1 MSPLLA
7 AAPPAPEIPPHT
19 GGLLLLLD
27 GTAGL
32 LTVAALGIVL
42 LLVLIIKVRLQP
54 FVALL
59 AVSIAVGL
67 SAGLSVTELFGT
79 VQKSTSVSMIESGM
93 GGILGHVA
101 IIIGLGTML
110 GAILE
115 VSGGAEALST
125 RLLNLFGEKRA
136 PLAMGLT
143 GLIFGI
149 PVFFDVGIFVLAP
162 IVYAAAKRS
171 GKSILLYAMPL
182 LAGLSM
188 THAFLP
194 PHPGPVAAAA
204 LFKVDLGWVIL
215 MGIVVGIPA
224 VLAAWAYAAW
234 IGNRLFV
241 PVPQDMLEAA
251 DEAKA
256 AVAEERAARRAAARS
271 TGATAGNGNGNGTG
285 NGAGKGAGDDKGT
298 GTGTVATAQAGLSG
312 AADDDYA
319 EQPVPL
325 PTVFLIIGTPLLL
338 ILAAT
343 FSSIALD
350 PSTLRSVIEFFGHP
364 FVALTIALLM
374 AYYLLGIRRGWS
386 RKSLETVSTSSL
398 KPVGNILLVVGAGGI
413 FGAVLK
419 GSGIA
424 DALADTFN
432 DVGLPVIVLAW
443 LISVVL
449 RVAQGSATVAIVTTA
464 GIVVPLVEGQDLSQ
478 AHLALII
485 MAISAGS
492 IFASHVND
500 GGFWIVAK
508 YFGISERDTLKSWTV
523 LETVLSVAGF
533 AMAALLSVF
542 I

>member
-1 MSPLLA
+1 MFLA
-7 AAPPAPEIPPHT
+7 AAPTPAPPPHT
-19 GGLLLLLD
+19 GGLLALIP
-27 GTAGL
+27 GTPGL
-32 LTVAALGIVL
+32 LTVAALGIAL

-67 SAGLSVTELFGT
+67 AAGLSVTELFGT
-79 VQKSTSVSMIESGM
+79 VQKSDVVSMIESGM

-115 VSGGAEALST
+115 VSGGAEVLSA
-125 RLLNLFGEKRA
+125 RLLRLFGEKRA

-171 GKSILLYAMPL
+171 GKSVVLYAMPL

-194 PHPGPVAAAA
+194 PHPGPVAAAG
-204 LFKVDLGWVIL
+204 LFKVDLGWIIL
-215 MGIVVGIPA
+215 MGLLCGIPA

-234 IGNRLFV
+234 IGKRVFV
-241 PVPQDMLEAA
+241 PVPQDMVEAA

-256 AVAEERAARRAAARS
+256 AVAAEKAAA
-271 TGATAGNGNGNGTG
+271 GI
-285 NGAGKGAGDDKGT
+285 
-298 GTGTVATAQAGLSG
+298 
-312 AADDDYA
+312 AAD
-319 EQPVPL
+319 EKPVPL
-325 PTVFLIIGTPLLL
+325 GTVLAIIGTPLIL
-338 ILAAT
+338 ILLAT
-343 FSSIALD
+343 FSSIALA
-350 PSTLRSVIEFFGHP
+350 PSSGRSVIEFFGHP
-364 FVALTIALLM
+364 FTALTIALLL

-386 RKSLETVSTSSL
+386 RKSLETVSTASL

-419 GSGIA
+419 GSGVA
-424 DALADTFN
+424 DALSDTFH

-443 LISVVL
+443 LLSVVL

-464 GIVVPLVEGQDLSQ
+464 GIVLPLVEAQHLSQ
-478 AHLALII
+478 PHLALVI

-500 GGFWIVAK
+500 GGFWMVAK
-508 YFGISERDTLKSWTV
+508 YFGISERDTLKTWTV
-523 LETVLSVAGF
+523 LESVLSVAGF
-533 AMAALLSVF
+533 VVAALVSLVV
-542 I
+542 

>member
-1 MSPLLA
+1 MS
-7 AAPPAPEIPPHT
+7 ETHPHT
-19 GGLLLLLD
+19 GGLLLLIN

-32 LTVAALGIVL
+32 LTVAALGIAL
-42 LLVLIIKVRLQP
+42 LLVLIIKLRLQP
-54 FVALL
+54 FIALL

-67 SAGLSVTELFGT
+67 GAGLSVTELFGT
-79 VQKSTSVSMIESGM
+79 VQRSDAVSVIESGM

-115 VSGGAEALST
+115 VSGGAEVLAS
-125 RLLNLFGEKRA
+125 RLLNLFGERRA

-171 GKSILLYAMPL
+171 GKSILLYCLPL
-182 LAGLSM
+182 LAGLSV

-194 PHPGPVAAAA
+194 PHPGPVAAAG
-204 LFKVDLGWVIL
+204 LLHVDLGWVIL
-215 MGIVVGIPA
+215 MGVVCGLPA
-224 VLAAWAYAAW
+224 VAAAWVWSAW
-234 IGNRLFV
+234 IGKRIFV

-251 DEAKA
+251 
-256 AVAEERAARRAAARS
+256 EEARRAVIDEQRTVGVTS
-271 TGATAGNGNGNGTG
+271 QETPPQETTPGETAPQET
-285 NGAGKGAGDDKGT
+285 
-298 GTGTVATAQAGLSG
+298 
-312 AADDDYA
+312 
-319 EQPVPL
+319 PVPL
-325 PTVFLIIGTPLLL
+325 GTVLAIIGTPLGL

-350 PSTLRSVIEFFGHP
+350 PFTFRSVLTFLGSP
-364 FVALTIALLM
+364 FVALTLALFM
-374 AYYLLGIRRGWS
+374 AYYLLGLRRGWS

-419 GSGIA
+419 ASGVA
-424 DALADTFN
+424 QALSDTFN
-432 DVGLPVIVLAW
+432 DVGLPVIVLAY

-464 GIVVPLVEGQDLSQ
+464 GIVAPLLSEGDHSQ
-478 AHLALII
+478 AFTALVI

-500 GGFWIVAK
+500 GGFWMVAK
-508 YFGISERDTLKSWTV
+508 YFGISERDTLRTWTV

-533 AMAALLSVF
+533 AVAAVLSLFV
-542 I
+542 

>member
-1 MSPLLA
+1 MASPLSLWSSVPSHPLA
-7 AAPPAPEIPPHT
+7 APAPATPETPPHT
-19 GGLLLLLD
+19 GGLLLLVD

-32 LTVAALGIVL
+32 LTVAALGIAL
-42 LLVLIIKVRLQP
+42 LLFLIIKARLQP

-67 SAGLSVTELFGT
+67 ASGLSVTELFGT
-79 VQKSTSVSMIESGM
+79 VQRSTAVSVIESGM

-115 VSGGAEALST
+115 VSGGAEVLAS

-171 GKSILLYAMPL
+171 GKSILLYCLPL

-194 PHPGPVAAAA
+194 PHPGPVAAAG
-204 LFKVDLGWVIL
+204 LLHVQLGWVIL
-215 MGIVVGIPA
+215 MGIVCGVPA
-224 VLAAWAYAAW
+224 VLAAWVYSAW
-234 IGNRLFV
+234 IGRRLFV
-241 PVPQDMLEAA
+241 PVPQDMVEAA
-251 DEAKA
+251 AEAKQ
-256 AVAEERAARRAAARS
+256 AVVEEQRAS
-271 TGATAGNGNGNGTG
+271 G
-285 NGAGKGAGDDKGT
+285 
-298 GTGTVATAQAGLSG
+298 VAPQ
-312 AADDDYA
+312 
-319 EQPVPL
+319 EKPVPL
-325 PTVFLIIGTPLLL
+325 GTVLGIIGTPLVLS
-338 ILAAT
+338 LAAT

-350 PSTLRSVIEFFGHP
+350 PSTVRSVIEFFGSP
-364 FVALTIALLM
+364 FVALTIALLL

-419 GSGIA
+419 ASGVA
-424 DALADTFN
+424 QALSDTFN
-432 DVGLPVIVLAW
+432 DVGLPVIVLSY

-464 GIVVPLVEGQDLSQ
+464 GIVAPLLTEGHHSQ
-478 AHLALII
+478 AFVALVI

-500 GGFWIVAK
+500 GGFWMVAK
-508 YFGISERDTLKSWTV
+508 YFGISERDTLKTWTV
-523 LETVLSVAGF
+523 LESVLSVAGF
-533 AMAALLSVF
+533 AVAAAVSLVV
-542 I
+542 

>member
-1 MSPLLA
+1 MISYPLA
-7 AAPPAPEIPPHT
+7 ATAPATPETPPHT
-19 GGLLLLLD
+19 GGLLLLMD

-32 LTVAALGIVL
+32 LTVAALGIAL
-42 LLVLIIKVRLQP
+42 LLILIIKVRLQP

-67 SAGLSVTELFGT
+67 AAGLSVTELFGT
-79 VQKSTSVSMIESGM
+79 VQRSTAVSVVESGM

-115 VSGGAEALST
+115 VSGGAEVLAT
-125 RLLNLFGEKRA
+125 RLLNLFGERRA

-171 GKSILLYAMPL
+171 GKSILLYCLPL

-194 PHPGPVAAAA
+194 PHPGPVAAAG
-204 LFKVDLGWVIL
+204 LLHVQLGWVIL
-215 MGIVVGIPA
+215 MGVVCGIPA
-224 VLAAWAYAAW
+224 VLAAWVYSAW
-234 IGNRLFV
+234 IGRRIFV
-241 PVPQDMLEAA
+241 AVPQDMVEAA
-251 DEAKA
+251 AEAKL
-256 AVAEERAARRAAARS
+256 AVIEEQRAQGVEPR
-271 TGATAGNGNGNGTG
+271 
-285 NGAGKGAGDDKGT
+285 
-298 GTGTVATAQAGLSG
+298 
-312 AADDDYA
+312 
-319 EQPVPL
+319 EEPVPL
-325 PTVFLIIGTPLLL
+325 GTVLGIIGTPLVL

-350 PSTLRSVIEFFGHP
+350 PSTLRSVIEFFGSP
-364 FVALTIALLM
+364 FVALTIALLL

-419 GSGIA
+419 ASGVA
-424 DALADTFN
+424 QALSDTFN
-432 DVGLPVIVLAW
+432 DVGLPVIVLSY

-464 GIVVPLVEGQDLSQ
+464 GIVAPLLAAGDHSQ
-478 AHLALII
+478 AFVALVI

-500 GGFWIVAK
+500 GGFWMVSK
-508 YFGISERDTLKSWTV
+508 YFGISERDTLRTWTV
-523 LETVLSVAGF
+523 LESVLSVAGF
-533 AMAALLSVF
+533 AVAAVVSTFV
-542 I
+542 

>member
-1 MSPLLA
+1 MPPISLPLA
-7 AAPPAPEIPPHT
+7 ATAPATPPHT
-19 GGLLLLLD
+19 GGLLLLVD
-27 GTAGL
+27 GTPGL
-32 LTVAALGIVL
+32 LTVAALGIAL
-42 LLVLIIKVRLQP
+42 LLFLIIKVRLQP

-67 SAGLSVTELFGT
+67 LAGLSVTELFGT
-79 VQKSTSVSMIESGM
+79 VQRSDAVSTIESGM

-115 VSGGAEALST
+115 VSGGAEVLAA
-125 RLLNLFGEKRA
+125 RLLALFGERRA

-162 IVYAAAKRS
+162 LVYAAAKRG
-171 GKSILLYAMPL
+171 GKSILLYCLPL

-194 PHPGPVAAAA
+194 PHPGPVAAAG
-204 LFKVDLGWVIL
+204 LLHVQLGWIIL
-215 MGIVVGIPA
+215 MGIVCGIPA
-224 VLAAWAYAAW
+224 VLAAWAYSAW
-234 IGNRLFV
+234 IGQRIFV
-241 PVPQDMLEAA
+241 AVPQDMVEAA
-251 DEAKA
+251 EEAKRA
-256 AVAEERAARRAAARS
+256 VVAEQRAQ
-271 TGATAGNGNGNGTG
+271 G
-285 NGAGKGAGDDKGT
+285 
-298 GTGTVATAQAGLSG
+298 VAPQ
-312 AADDDYA
+312 
-319 EQPVPL
+319 EHPVPL
-325 PTVFLIIGTPLLL
+325 ATVLAIIGTPLIL

-350 PSTLRSVIEFFGHP
+350 PSPTRSVLEFFGSP

-419 GSGIA
+419 ASGVA
-424 DALADTFN
+424 QALSDTFHG
-432 DVGLPVIVLAW
+432 VGLPVIVLSY
-443 LISVVL
+443 LISLVL

-464 GIVVPLVEGQDLSQ
+464 GIVAPLLTESHHSQ
-478 AHLALII
+478 PFVALVI

-500 GGFWIVAK
+500 GGFWMVAK
-508 YFGISERDTLKSWTV
+508 YFGISERDTLRTWTV
-523 LETVLSVAGF
+523 LESVLSVAGF
-533 AMAALLSVF
+533 AVAAAVSLLV
-542 I
+542 

>member
-1 MSPLLA
+1 MLPGISLA
-7 AAPPAPEIPPHT
+7 AAAPAAEPPEPT
-19 GGLLLLLD
+19 GGILPFIG
-27 GTAGL
+27 GTGGL
-32 LTVAALGIVL
+32 LTVAVLGIAL
-42 LLVLIIKVRLQP
+42 LLFLIIKVRLQP

-67 SAGLSVTELFGT
+67 SAGLSVTQLFGT
-79 VQKSTSVSMIESGM
+79 VQKSDAVSMIETGM
-93 GGILGHVA
+93 GGILGHVT

-115 VSGGAEALST
+115 VSGGAEVLSR
-125 RLLNLFGEKRA
+125 RLLGLFGEKRA
-136 PLAMGLT
+136 PLAMGMT

-194 PHPGPVAAAA
+194 PHPGPVAAAG
-204 LFKVDLGWVIL
+204 LFNVSLGWVIL
-215 MGIVVGIPA
+215 MGIACGIPA
-224 VLAAWAYAAW
+224 VLAAWAYSAW
-234 IGNRLFV
+234 IGNRIFV

-251 DEAKA
+251 EEAKE
-256 AVAEERAARRAAARS
+256 AVATEQRE
-271 TGATAGNGNGNGTG
+271 AG
-285 NGAGKGAGDDKGT
+285 
-298 GTGTVATAQAGLSG
+298 VQPP
-312 AADDDYA
+312 

-325 PTVFLIIGTPLLL
+325 GTVLTIIGTPLLL

-374 AYYLLGIRRGWS
+374 AYYLLGLRRGWS
-386 RKSLETVSTSSL
+386 RKSLETVSTASL
-398 KPVGNILLVVGAGGI
+398 KPVGNILLVVGAGGV

-424 DALADTFN
+424 DALAETF
-432 DVGLPVIVLAW
+432 DDMGLPIIVLAY
-443 LISVVL
+443 LISLVL
-449 RVAQGSATVAIVTTA
+449 RVAQGSATVAIVATA
-464 GIVVPLVEGQDLSQ
+464 GIVVPLVQGGDHSQ
-478 AHLALII
+478 AFLALVI

-523 LETVLSVAGF
+523 LESVLSVAGF
-533 AMAALLSVF
+533 AVAALLSLFV
-542 I
+542 

>member
-1 MSPLLA
+1 MSHSLA
-7 AAPPAPEIPPHT
+7 ASAPAPAAPPHT
-19 GGLLLLLD
+19 GGLLLLVD

-32 LTVAALGIVL
+32 LTVAAIGIAL
-42 LLVLIIKVRLQP
+42 LLFLIIRIRLQP

-59 AVSIAVGL
+59 AVSITVGL
-67 SAGLSVTELFGT
+67 LAGLSVTELFGT
-79 VQKSTSVSMIESGM
+79 VQRSDAVSTIESGM

-115 VSGGAEALST
+115 VSGGAEVLAS
-125 RLLNLFGEKRA
+125 RLLGLFGERRA

-171 GKSILLYAMPL
+171 GRSILLYCLPL

-194 PHPGPVAAAA
+194 PHPGPVAAAG
-204 LFKVDLGWVIL
+204 LLHVQLGWVVL
-215 MGIVVGIPA
+215 MGIVCGVPA
-224 VLAAWAYAAW
+224 VLAAWAYSAW
-234 IGNRLFV
+234 IGRRIFV
-241 PVPQDMLEAA
+241 AVPQDMVEAS
-251 DEAKA
+251 
-256 AVAEERAARRAAARS
+256 EEARRAVLAEQR
-271 TGATAGNGNGNGTG
+271 
-285 NGAGKGAGDDKGT
+285 
-298 GTGTVATAQAGLSG
+298 AQGVRPQ
-312 AADDDYA
+312 

-325 PTVFLIIGTPLLL
+325 GTVLAIIGTPLVL

-350 PSTLRSVIEFFGHP
+350 PSAGRSVLEFAGSP
-364 FVALTIALLM
+364 FVALTLALLL

-386 RKSLETVSTSSL
+386 RRSLEAVSTSSL
-398 KPVGNILLVVGAGGI
+398 KPVGNILLVVGAGGV

-419 GSGIA
+419 ASGVA
-424 DALADTFN
+424 QALSDTF
-432 DVGLPVIVLAW
+432 DGVGLPVIVLAC

-464 GIVVPLVEGQDLSQ
+464 GIVAPLLTEGHHSQ
-478 AHLALII
+478 AFVALVI
-485 MAISAGS
+485 MAVSAGS

-500 GGFWIVAK
+500 GGFWMVAK
-508 YFGISERDTLKSWTV
+508 YFGITERDTLRTWTV
-523 LETVLSVAGF
+523 LESVLSVAGF
-533 AMAALLSVF
+533 AVAGVVSLFV
-542 I
+542 

>member
-1 MSPLLA
+1 MLLA
-7 AAPPAPEIPPHT
+7 ASPPPVETPPHT
-19 GGLLLLLD
+19 GGLLLLID

-32 LTVAALGIVL
+32 LTVAVLGIAL
-42 LLVLIIKVRLQP
+42 LLFLIIKVRLQP

-67 SAGLSVTELFGT
+67 GAGLSVTELFGT
-79 VQKSTSVSMIESGM
+79 VQKSAAVSVIESGM

-110 GAILE
+110 GSILE
-115 VSGGAEALST
+115 VSGGAEVLSA

-171 GKSILLYAMPL
+171 QALDSARPGGTPRGKSILLYAMPL

-194 PHPGPVAAAA
+194 PHPGPVAAAG
-204 LFKVDLGWVIL
+204 LFHVSLGWVIL
-215 MGIVVGIPA
+215 MGAVVGIPS
-224 VLAAWAYAAW
+224 VLAAWGYAAW
-234 IGNRLFV
+234 IGKRIFV
-241 PVPQDMLEAA
+241 DVPQDMVEAA
-251 DEAKA
+251 EEAKA
-256 AVAEERAARRAAARS
+256 AVVAEQRAAGVTPHEAPVAL
-271 TGATAGNGNGNGTG
+271 
-285 NGAGKGAGDDKGT
+285 
-298 GTGTVATAQAGLSG
+298 GTVLA
-312 AADDDYA
+312 
-319 EQPVPL
+319 
-325 PTVFLIIGTPLLL
+325 IIGTPLVL

-343 FSSIALD
+343 FSSIALA
-350 PSTLRSVIEFFGHP
+350 PSTLRSVVEFFGNP
-364 FVALTIALLM
+364 FVALTIALLL

-386 RKSLETVSTSSL
+386 RKSLESVSTSSL

-419 GSGIA
+419 SSGIA

-432 DVGLPVIVLAW
+432 DVGLPVILLAW
-443 LISVVL
+443 LISAVL
-449 RVAQGSATVAIVTTA
+449 RIAQGSATVAIVTTA
-464 GIVVPLVEGQDLSQ
+464 GIVVPLVEGQGMSQ
-478 AHLALII
+478 PHLALII

-492 IFASHVND
+492 IIASHVND
-500 GGFWIVAK
+500 GGFWMVSK

-533 AMAALLSVF
+533 VVAALLSLV

>member
-1 MSPLLA
+1 MSLPLA
-7 AAPPAPEIPPHT
+7 ATAPAAPPHT

-32 LTVAALGIVL
+32 LTVAAIGIAL
-42 LLVLIIKVRLQP
+42 LLFLIIKARLQP

-67 SAGLSVTELFGT
+67 LAGLSVTELFGT
-79 VQKSTSVSMIESGM
+79 VQRSDAVSTVESGM

-115 VSGGAEALST
+115 VSGGAEVLAS

-162 IVYAAAKRS
+162 LVYAAAKRG
-171 GKSILLYAMPL
+171 GKSILLYCLPL

-204 LFKVDLGWVIL
+204 LLHVQLGWVIL
-215 MGIVVGIPA
+215 MGIVCGIPA
-224 VLAAWAYAAW
+224 VLAAWAFSAW
-234 IGNRLFV
+234 IGKRIFV
-241 PVPQDMLEAA
+241 AVPQDMVEAA
-251 DEAKA
+251 EEAKQ
-256 AVAEERAARRAAARS
+256 AVLTEQRAA
-271 TGATAGNGNGNGTG
+271 G
-285 NGAGKGAGDDKGT
+285 
-298 GTGTVATAQAGLSG
+298 VAPQ
-312 AADDDYA
+312 
-319 EQPVPL
+319 EKPVPL
-325 PTVFLIIGTPLLL
+325 ATVLAIIGTPLVL

-350 PSTLRSVIEFFGHP
+350 PSTGRSVLEFFGTP
-364 FVALTIALLM
+364 MVALTIALVL

-386 RKSLETVSTSSL
+386 RKSLETVSTASL

-419 GSGIA
+419 ASGVA
-424 DALADTFN
+424 QALSDTFHG
-432 DVGLPVIVLAW
+432 VGLPVIVLSY

-464 GIVVPLVEGQDLSQ
+464 GIVAPLLTEGDHSQ
-478 AHLALII
+478 PFVALVI

-500 GGFWIVAK
+500 GGFWMVAK
-508 YFGISERDTLKSWTV
+508 YFGISERDTLKTWTV
-523 LETVLSVAGF
+523 LETVLSVVGFGVAGV
-533 AMAALLSVF
+533 LSVF
-542 I
+542 V

>member
-1 MSPLLA
+1 MYLA
-7 AAPPAPEIPPHT
+7 ATTAAPVTFPQALEEQGAPPSPPHT
-19 GGLLLLLD
+19 GGLLALIP

-32 LTVAALGIVL
+32 LTVAALGIAL

-59 AVSIAVGL
+59 TVSIAVGL
-67 SAGLSVTELFGT
+67 AAGLSVTELFGT
-79 VQKSTSVSMIESGM
+79 VQKSDAVSLIETGM

-115 VSGGAEALST
+115 VSGGAEVLSA
-125 RLLNLFGEKRA
+125 RLLRLFGERRE

-171 GKSILLYAMPL
+171 GKSILLYCMPL

-194 PHPGPVAAAA
+194 PHPGPVAAAG
-204 LFKVDLGWVIL
+204 LFKVDLGWIIL
-215 MGIVVGIPA
+215 MGLVCGIPA
-224 VLAAWAYAAW
+224 VLAAWGYAAW
-234 IGNRLFV
+234 IGRRLFV
-241 PVPQDMLEAA
+241 PVPQDMVEAA
-251 DEAKA
+251 EEARA
-256 AVAEERAARRAAARS
+256 AV
-271 TGATAGNGNGNGTG
+271 T
-285 NGAGKGAGDDKGT
+285 AGKGAAG
-298 GTGTVATAQAGLSG
+298 VAAGKAASGVTAGKG
-312 AADDDYA
+312 AAGVTA
-319 EQPVPL
+319 HEAPVAL
-325 PTVFLIIGTPLLL
+325 RTVLTIIGTPLLL
-338 ILAAT
+338 ILLAT
-343 FSSIALD
+343 FSSIALA
-350 PSTLRSVIEFFGHP
+350 PSPGRSVIEFFGHP
-364 FVALTIALLM
+364 FVALTIALLLS
-374 AYYLLGIRRGWS
+374 YYLLGLRRGWS
-386 RKSLETVSTSSL
+386 RKSLETVSTASL
-398 KPVGNILLVVGAGGI
+398 KPVGNIILVVGAGGI

-419 GSGIA
+419 GSGVA
-424 DALADTFN
+424 TVLSDTFHH
-432 DVGLPVIVLAW
+432 VGLPLIVLAY
-443 LISVVL
+443 LLSLVL

-464 GIVVPLVEGQDLSQ
+464 GVVVPLVDGQSLPP

-500 GGFWIVAK
+500 GGFWMVST

-523 LETVLSVAGF
+523 LESVLSVTGF
-533 AMAALLSVF
+533 AVAALVSIFV
-542 I
+542 

>member
-1 MSPLLA
+1 MLLA
-7 AAPPAPEIPPHT
+7 AEAPPAPEAPPHT
-19 GGLLLLLD
+19 GGLLLLID

-32 LTVAALGIVL
+32 LTVAVLGIVL

-59 AVSIAVGL
+59 GVSIAVGL
-67 SAGLSVTELFGT
+67 AAGLSVTELFGT
-79 VQKSTSVSMIESGM
+79 VQKSAAVSMIESGM

-115 VSGGAEALST
+115 VSGGAEVLST

-136 PLAMGLT
+136 PLAMGVT
-143 GLIFGI
+143 GVVFGI

-194 PHPGPVAAAA
+194 PHPGPVAAAG
-204 LFKVDLGWVIL
+204 LFDVDLGWVIL
-215 MGIVVGIPA
+215 MGVVVGVPA
-224 VLAAWAYAAW
+224 VLAAWVYAAW
-234 IGNRLFV
+234 IGKRLFV
-241 PVPQDMLEAA
+241 DVPQDMVEAA
-251 DEAKA
+251 AEAKS
-256 AVAEERAARRAAARS
+256 AVAAEQKASGVTPPERPVAL
-271 TGATAGNGNGNGTG
+271 
-285 NGAGKGAGDDKGT
+285 
-298 GTGTVATAQAGLSG
+298 GTVLA
-312 AADDDYA
+312 
-319 EQPVPL
+319 
-325 PTVFLIIGTPLLL
+325 IIGTPLLL
-338 ILAAT
+338 ILLAT

-350 PSTLRSVIEFFGHP
+350 PSTIRSVVEFFGHP
-364 FVALTIALLM
+364 FVALTIALFL

-386 RKSLETVSTSSL
+386 RQSLETVSTASL
-398 KPVGNILLVVGAGGI
+398 KPVGNILLVVGAGGV

-464 GIVVPLVEGQDLSQ
+464 GIVVPLVEGQSMSQ
-478 AHLALII
+478 PHLALII

-500 GGFWIVAK
+500 GGFWMVAK

-533 AMAALLSVF
+533 VVAALLSLV

>member
-1 MSPLLA
+1 MSPSHTAVLA
-7 AAPPAPEIPPHT
+7 AAPAPEAPPHT
-19 GGLLLLLD
+19 GGLLALID

-42 LLVLIIKVRLQP
+42 LLFLIIKVRLQP

-67 SAGLSVTELFGT
+67 AAGLSVTELFGT
-79 VQKSTSVSMIESGM
+79 VQKSDAVSVIESGM

-115 VSGGAEALST
+115 VSGGAEVLAS
-125 RLLNLFGEKRA
+125 RLLGLFGEKRA

-143 GLIFGI
+143 GLIFGV

-171 GKSILLYAMPL
+171 GKSILLYCLPL

-194 PHPGPVAAAA
+194 PHPGPVAAAG
-204 LFKVDLGWVIL
+204 LLKVDLGWVIL
-215 MGIVVGIPA
+215 MGIVCGIPA
-224 VLAAWAYAAW
+224 VLAAWVYSAW
-234 IGNRLFV
+234 IGKRIFV
-241 PVPQDMLEAA
+241 PVPQDMVEAA

-256 AVAEERAARRAAARS
+256 AV
-271 TGATAGNGNGNGTG
+271 
-285 NGAGKGAGDDKGT
+285 
-298 GTGTVATAQAGLSG
+298 V
-312 AADDDYA
+312 A
-319 EQPVPL
+319 EQSAAGVAPQEKPVPL
-325 PTVFLIIGTPLLL
+325 GIVFTIIGTPLFL
-338 ILAAT
+338 ILLAT
-343 FSSIALD
+343 FSSIAFD
-350 PSTLRSVIEFFGHP
+350 PSTFRSVIEFFGSP

-419 GSGIA
+419 ASGVAGAIS
-424 DALADTFN
+424 DTFQ
-432 DVGLPVIVLAW
+432 DVGLPIIVLAYLLS
-443 LISVVL
+443 LIL

-464 GIVVPLVEGQDLSQ
+464 GIVAPLLSEGDYSQ
-478 AHLALII
+478 AFVALVI

-500 GGFWIVAK
+500 GGFWMVAK
-508 YFGISERDTLKSWTV
+508 YFGISERDTLKTWTV
-523 LETVLSVAGF
+523 LESVLSIAGF
-533 AMAALLSVF
+533 AVAAIVSLFV
-542 I
+542 

>member
-1 MSPLLA
+1 MTPLLA
-7 AAPPAPEIPPHT
+7 AAPPAPETPPHT

-32 LTVAALGIVL
+32 LTVAALGIIL

-79 VQKSTSVSMIESGM
+79 VQRSASVSMIESGM

-171 GKSILLYAMPL
+171 GKSILLYCMPL

-194 PHPGPVAAAA
+194 PHPGPVAAAG

-234 IGNRLFV
+234 IGKRLFV

-271 TGATAGNGNGNGTG
+271 TGGPANTAGTG
-285 NGAGKGAGDDKGT
+285 EAA
-298 GTGTVATAQAGLSG
+298 VAATTTP
-312 AADDDYA
+312 DDYA
-319 EQPVPL
+319 EEAVPL

-350 PSTLRSVIEFFGHP
+350 PSTFRSVVEFFGHP

-398 KPVGNILLVVGAGGI
+398 KPVGNILLVVGAGGV

-432 DVGLPVIVLAW
+432 DVGLPVIVLAY

-533 AMAALLSVF
+533 AMAAALSVF

>member
-1 MSPLLA
+1 MPSLSPSLLA
-7 AAPPAPEIPPHT
+7 AGTPAPEAPVHT
-19 GGLLLLLD
+19 GGILPLIG
-27 GTAGL
+27 GTGGL
-32 LTVAALGIVL
+32 LTVAALGIL
-42 LLVLIIKVRLQP
+42 LLLWLIIKVRLQP

-59 AVSIAVGL
+59 TVSIAVGL
-67 SAGLSVTELFGT
+67 AAGLSVTELFGT
-79 VQKSTSVSMIESGM
+79 VQKSAAVSVIESGM

-115 VSGGAEALST
+115 VSGGAEVLAS

-171 GKSILLYAMPL
+171 GKSILLYCMPL

-194 PHPGPVAAAA
+194 PHPGPVAAAG
-204 LFKVDLGWVIL
+204 LLHVDLGWIIL
-215 MGIVVGIPA
+215 MGVVVGIPA
-224 VLAAWAYAAW
+224 VLAAWGYAAW
-234 IGNRLFV
+234 IGKRIFV
-241 PVPQDMLEAA
+241 AVPQDMVEAA
-251 DEAKA
+251 EEAKA
-256 AVAEERAARRAAARS
+256 AV
-271 TGATAGNGNGNGTG
+271 
-285 NGAGKGAGDDKGT
+285 
-298 GTGTVATAQAGLSG
+298 L
-312 AADDDYA
+312 A
-319 EQPVPL
+319 EQREAGVAPQEKPVPL
-325 PTVFLIIGTPLLL
+325 GTVLAIIGTPLVL

-350 PSTLRSVIEFFGHP
+350 PSTGRSVIEFFGSP
-364 FVALTIALLM
+364 FVALTIALLL

-386 RKSLETVSTSSL
+386 RKSLERVSTSSL

-419 GSGIA
+419 ASGVA
-424 DALADTFN
+424 QALSDTFN
-432 DVGLPVIVLAW
+432 DVGLPVIVLSY

-464 GIVVPLVEGQDLSQ
+464 GIVAPLLAEGDHSQ
-478 AHLALII
+478 AFTALVI

-500 GGFWIVAK
+500 GGFWMVAK

-523 LETVLSVAGF
+523 LESVLSVAGF
-533 AMAALLSVF
+533 AVAAAVSLVV
-542 I
+542 

>member
-1 MSPLLA
+1 
-7 AAPPAPEIPPHT
+7 
-19 GGLLLLLD
+19 

-32 LTVAALGIVL
+32 LTVAALGIAL
-42 LLVLIIKVRLQP
+42 LLLLIIKARLQP

-67 SAGLSVTELFGT
+67 MAGLSVTELFGT
-79 VQKSTSVSMIESGM
+79 VQRSDAVSTIESGM

-115 VSGGAEALST
+115 VSGGAEVLAS

-171 GKSILLYAMPL
+171 GKSILLYCLPL

-194 PHPGPVAAAA
+194 PHPGPVAAAG
-204 LFKVDLGWVIL
+204 LLHVDLGWVIL
-215 MGIVVGIPA
+215 MGVVCGIPA
-224 VLAAWAYAAW
+224 VLAAWAYSAW
-234 IGNRLFV
+234 IGRRIFV
-241 PVPQDMLEAA
+241 PVPQDMVEAA
-251 DEAKA
+251 
-256 AVAEERAARRAAARS
+256 EEARRAVLDERRAPR
-271 TGATAGNGNGNGTG
+271 
-285 NGAGKGAGDDKGT
+285 
-298 GTGTVATAQAGLSG
+298 
-312 AADDDYA
+312 
-319 EQPVPL
+319 EQPVAL
-325 PTVFLIIGTPLLL
+325 GTVLAIIGTPLVL

-343 FSSIALD
+343 FSSIALE
-350 PSTLRSVIEFFGHP
+350 PSTPRSVIEFFGHP
-364 FVALTIALLM
+364 FVALTLALLL
-374 AYYLLGIRRGWS
+374 AYYVLGVRRGWS

-398 KPVGNILLVVGAGGI
+398 KPVGNILLVVGAGGV

-419 GSGIA
+419 ASGVA
-424 DALADTFN
+424 QALSDTFN
-432 DVGLPVIVLAW
+432 DVGLPVLVLSY
-443 LISVVL
+443 LISLVL

-464 GIVVPLVEGQDLSQ
+464 GIVAPLLAEGDHSQ
-478 AHLALII
+478 AFVALVI

-508 YFGISERDTLKSWTV
+508 YFGISERDTLKTWTV
-523 LETVLSVAGF
+523 LESVLSLAGFAVAAVLSVFVQG
-533 AMAALLSVF
+533 V
-542 I
+542 

>member
-1 MSPLLA
+1 MSFPIA
-7 AAPPAPEIPPHT
+7 ASAPAETPPHT
-19 GGLLLLLD
+19 GGLLLLID

-32 LTVAALGIVL
+32 LTVAALGIAL
-42 LLVLIIKVRLQP
+42 LLFLIIKARLQP

-67 SAGLSVTELFGT
+67 MAGLSVTELFGT
-79 VQKSTSVSMIESGM
+79 VQRSDAVSTIESGM

-115 VSGGAEALST
+115 VSGGAEVLAS
-125 RLLNLFGEKRA
+125 RLLNLFGERRA

-171 GKSILLYAMPL
+171 GKSILLYCLPL

-194 PHPGPVAAAA
+194 PHPGPVAAAG
-204 LFKVDLGWVIL
+204 LLHVDLGWVIL
-215 MGIVVGIPA
+215 MGVVCGIPA
-224 VLAAWAYAAW
+224 VLAAWAFSAW
-234 IGNRLFV
+234 IGRRVFV
-241 PVPQDMLEAA
+241 PVPQDMVEAA
-251 DEAKA
+251 EEAKR
-256 AVAEERAARRAAARS
+256 AVLDEQ
-271 TGATAGNGNGNGTG
+271 GGQ
-285 NGAGKGAGDDKGT
+285 
-298 GTGTVATAQAGLSG
+298 QAPR
-312 AADDDYA
+312 
-319 EQPVPL
+319 EQPVAL
-325 PTVFLIIGTPLLL
+325 GTVLAIIGTPLIL

-350 PSTLRSVIEFFGHP
+350 PPPSSPTGSEQGVPPSLRSVVEFFGHP
-364 FVALTIALLM
+364 FVALTLALLL
-374 AYYLLGIRRGWS
+374 AYYVLGVRRGWS

-398 KPVGNILLVVGAGGI
+398 KPVGNILLVVGAGGV

-419 GSGIA
+419 ASGVA
-424 DALADTFN
+424 QALSDTFN
-432 DVGLPVIVLAW
+432 DVGLPVIVLSY
-443 LISVVL
+443 LISLVL

-464 GIVVPLVEGQDLSQ
+464 GIVAPLLAEGDHSQ
-478 AHLALII
+478 AFVALVI

-508 YFGISERDTLKSWTV
+508 YFGISERETLKTWTV
-523 LETVLSVAGF
+523 LESVLSLAGFVVAAVLSVF
-533 AMAALLSVF
+533 V
-542 I
+542 

>member
-1 MSPLLA
+1 MLLA
-7 AAPPAPEIPPHT
+7 ADAPPETPPHT
-19 GGLLLLLD
+19 GGLLLLID

-42 LLVLIIKVRLQP
+42 LLFLIIKVRLQP

-59 AVSIAVGL
+59 GVSIAVGL
-67 SAGLSVTELFGT
+67 AAGLSVTELFGT
-79 VQKSTSVSMIESGM
+79 VQKSAAVSMIESGM

-115 VSGGAEALST
+115 VSGGAEVLSA

-136 PLAMGLT
+136 PLAMGVT
-143 GLIFGI
+143 GVVFGI

-194 PHPGPVAAAA
+194 PHPGPVAAAG

-215 MGIVVGIPA
+215 MGVVVGVPA

-234 IGNRLFV
+234 IGKRIFV
-241 PVPQDMLEAA
+241 DVPQDMVEAA
-251 DEAKA
+251 AEAKA
-256 AVAEERAARRAAARS
+256 AVAAEQRASGVTPPERPVAL
-271 TGATAGNGNGNGTG
+271 
-285 NGAGKGAGDDKGT
+285 
-298 GTGTVATAQAGLSG
+298 GTVLA
-312 AADDDYA
+312 
-319 EQPVPL
+319 
-325 PTVFLIIGTPLLL
+325 IIGTPLLL
-338 ILAAT
+338 ILLAT

-350 PSTLRSVIEFFGHP
+350 PSTVRSVIEFFGHP
-364 FVALTIALLM
+364 FVALTIALLL

-386 RKSLETVSTSSL
+386 RKSLETVSTASL
-398 KPVGNILLVVGAGGI
+398 KPVGNILLVVGAGGV

-432 DVGLPVIVLAW
+432 DVGLPVILLAW

-500 GGFWIVAK
+500 GGFWMVAK

-533 AMAALLSVF
+533 VVAALLSL
-542 I
+542 II

>member
-1 MSPLLA
+1 MSHPLA
-7 AAPPAPEIPPHT
+7 ASAPAETPPHT
-19 GGLLLLLD
+19 GGLLLLVD

-32 LTVAALGIVL
+32 LLTAAIGIL
-42 LLVLIIKVRLQP
+42 LLLFLIIKVRLQP

-67 SAGLSVTELFGT
+67 AAGLSVTELFGT
-79 VQKSTSVSMIESGM
+79 VQKSDAVSTIESGM

-115 VSGGAEALST
+115 VSGGAEVLAK
-125 RLLNLFGEKRA
+125 RLLGLFGEQRA

-162 IVYAAAKRS
+162 IVYAAAKRPQGPPTS
-171 GKSILLYAMPL
+171 SGPGGTPTGKSILLYCLPL
-182 LAGLSM
+182 LAGLSV

-194 PHPGPVAAAA
+194 PHPGPVAAAG
-204 LFKVDLGWVIL
+204 LLHVDLGWVIL
-215 MGIVVGIPA
+215 MGIVCGLPA
-224 VLAAWAYAAW
+224 VVAAWAYSAW
-234 IGNRLFV
+234 IGRRIFV
-241 PVPQDMLEAA
+241 AVPQDMVEAA
-251 DEAKA
+251 EEAKQ
-256 AVAEERAARRAAARS
+256 AVVDEQRAA
-271 TGATAGNGNGNGTG
+271 G
-285 NGAGKGAGDDKGT
+285 
-298 GTGTVATAQAGLSG
+298 VAPS
-312 AADDDYA
+312 
-319 EQPVPL
+319 EQPVSL
-325 PTVFLIIGTPLLL
+325 GTVLAIIGTPLVL

-350 PSTLRSVIEFFGHP
+350 PSTIRSVIEFFGNP
-364 FVALTIALLM
+364 FVALTIALFL

-386 RKSLETVSTSSL
+386 RKSLETVSTASL
-398 KPVGNILLVVGAGGI
+398 KPVGNILLVVGAGGV

-419 GSGIA
+419 ASGVA
-424 DALADTFN
+424 QALSDTFN
-432 DVGLPVIVLAW
+432 DVGLPVLVLSY

-464 GIVVPLVEGQDLSQ
+464 GIVAPLLSEGDHSQ
-478 AHLALII
+478 AFVALVI

-500 GGFWIVAK
+500 GGFWMVAK
-508 YFGISERDTLKSWTV
+508 YFGISERDTLKTWTV
-523 LETVLSVAGF
+523 LESVLSVAGF
-533 AMAALLSVF
+533 AVAAVLSLFV
-542 I
+542 

>member
-1 MSPLLA
+1 MQ
-7 AAPPAPEIPPHT
+7 PHT
-19 GGLLLLLD
+19 GGLLLLIP

-32 LTVAALGIVL
+32 LTVAALGIAL

-59 AVSIAVGL
+59 AVSIGVAL
-67 SAGLSVTELFGT
+67 AAGLSVTELFGT
-79 VQKSTSVSMIESGM
+79 VQKSAATSVIETGM

-115 VSGGAEALST
+115 VSGGAEVLSS
-125 RLLNLFGEKRA
+125 RLLGLFGEKRA

-171 GKSILLYAMPL
+171 GRSILLYCMPL

-194 PHPGPVAAAA
+194 PHPGPVAAAG
-204 LFKVDLGWVIL
+204 LLHVSLGWVIL
-215 MGIVVGIPA
+215 MGVVVGIPA

-234 IGNRLFV
+234 IGRRVFV
-241 PVPQDMLEAA
+241 EVPHDMVEAA
-251 DEAKA
+251 EEARAKVA
-256 AVAEERAARRAAARS
+256 AERKD
-271 TGATAGNGNGNGTG
+271 GASEAPVSL
-285 NGAGKGAGDDKGT
+285 A
-298 GTGTVATAQAGLSG
+298 TVL
-312 AADDDYA
+312 
-319 EQPVPL
+319 
-325 PTVFLIIGTPLLL
+325 LIIGTPLVL

-350 PSTLRSVIEFFGHP
+350 ASTLRSVIEFFGNP
-364 FVALTIALLM
+364 FVALTIALVL

-386 RKSLETVSTSSL
+386 RTSLEQVSTSSL
-398 KPVGNILLVVGAGGI
+398 KPVGNILLVVGAGGV

-419 GSGIA
+419 ASGVA
-424 DALADTFN
+424 QALSDTFE
-432 DVGLPVIVLAW
+432 DVGLPVIVLAY
-443 LISVVL
+443 LISLVL

-464 GIVVPLVEGQDLSQ
+464 GIVLPLVEGGDHSQ
-478 AHLALII
+478 AFLALVI

-500 GGFWIVAK
+500 GGFWIVSK

-523 LETVLSVAGF
+523 LESVLSVAGF
-533 AMAALLSVF
+533 AVAAALSLVV
-542 I
+542 

>member
-1 MSPLLA
+1 MFLA
-7 AAPPAPEIPPHT
+7 AAPTPAPPHT
-19 GGLLLLLD
+19 GGLLALIP
-27 GTAGL
+27 GTPGL

-42 LLVLIIKVRLQP
+42 LLFLIIKVRLQP

-59 AVSIAVGL
+59 SVSIAVGL
-67 SAGLSVTELFGT
+67 AAGLSVTELFGT
-79 VQKSTSVSMIESGM
+79 VQKSDVVSMIESGM

-115 VSGGAEALST
+115 VSGGAEVLSA
-125 RLLNLFGEKRA
+125 RLLRLFGEQRA

-171 GKSILLYAMPL
+171 GKSVLLYAMPL

-194 PHPGPVAAAA
+194 PHPGPVAAAG
-204 LFKVDLGWVIL
+204 LFKVDLGWIIL
-215 MGIVVGIPA
+215 MGLVCGIPA

-234 IGNRLFV
+234 IGKRIFV
-241 PVPQDMLEAA
+241 PVPQDMVEAA
-251 DEAKA
+251 EEAKA
-256 AVAEERAARRAAARS
+256 AVAAEKAAAGV
-271 TGATAGNGNGNGTG
+271 GADE
-285 NGAGKGAGDDKGT
+285 K
-298 GTGTVATAQAGLSG
+298 
-312 AADDDYA
+312 
-319 EQPVPL
+319 PVPL
-325 PTVFLIIGTPLLL
+325 GTVLAIIGTPLIL
-338 ILAAT
+338 ILLAT
-343 FSSIALD
+343 FSSIALQ
-350 PSTLRSVIEFFGHP
+350 PSAGRSAIEFFGHP
-364 FVALTIALLM
+364 FTALTIALLL

-386 RKSLETVSTSSL
+386 RKSLETVSTASL

-419 GSGIA
+419 GSGVA
-424 DALADTFN
+424 DALSDTFH

-443 LISVVL
+443 LLSVVL

-464 GIVVPLVEGQDLSQ
+464 GIVLPLVESQ
-478 AHLALII
+478 HFSQPHLALVI

-500 GGFWIVAK
+500 GGFWMVSK

-523 LETVLSVAGF
+523 LESVLSVAGF
-533 AMAALLSVF
+533 VVAALVSLVV
-542 I
+542 

>member
-1 MSPLLA
+1 MYLA
-7 AAPPAPEIPPHT
+7 APAATPATPPPPPPHT
-19 GGLLLLLD
+19 GGLLALIP

-32 LTVAALGIVL
+32 LTVAALGITL

-59 AVSIAVGL
+59 TVSIAVGL
-67 SAGLSVTELFGT
+67 AAGLSVTELFGT
-79 VQKSTSVSMIESGM
+79 VQKSDAVSLIETGM

-115 VSGGAEALST
+115 VSGGAEVLSA
-125 RLLNLFGEKRA
+125 RLLHLFGERRA

-171 GKSILLYAMPL
+171 GKSILLYCMPL

-194 PHPGPVAAAA
+194 PHPGPVAAAG

-215 MGIVVGIPA
+215 MGLVCGLPA
-224 VLAAWAYAAW
+224 VLAAWGYAAW
-234 IGNRLFV
+234 IGKRLFV
-241 PVPQDMLEAA
+241 PVPQDMVEAA
-251 DEAKA
+251 EEARA
-256 AVAEERAARRAAARS
+256 AVTAEK
-271 TGATAGNGNGNGTG
+271 ATAG
-285 NGAGKGAGDDKGT
+285 APSHEKP
-298 GTGTVATAQAGLSG
+298 VA
-312 AADDDYA
+312 
-319 EQPVPL
+319 L
-325 PTVFLIIGTPLLL
+325 PTVLTIIGTPLLL
-338 ILAAT
+338 ILLAT
-343 FSSIALD
+343 FSSIALA
-350 PSTLRSVIEFFGHP
+350 PSPGRSVIEFFGHP
-364 FVALTIALLM
+364 FVALTIALLLS
-374 AYYLLGIRRGWS
+374 YYLLGIRRGWS
-386 RKSLETVSTSSL
+386 RTSLGTVSTASL
-398 KPVGNILLVVGAGGI
+398 KPVGNIILVVGAGGV

-419 GSGIA
+419 ASGVA
-424 DALADTFN
+424 TALSDTFHH
-432 DVGLPVIVLAW
+432 VGLPVIVLAY
-443 LISVVL
+443 LLSLVL

-464 GIVVPLVEGQDLSQ
+464 GIVVPLVEGQGMSQ

-500 GGFWIVAK
+500 GGFWMVSK

-523 LETVLSVAGF
+523 LESVLSVAGF
-533 AMAALLSVF
+533 AVAAVVSLVV
-542 I
+542 

>member
-1 MSPLLA
+1 MFLA
-7 AAPPAPEIPPHT
+7 AAPAAETPPHT
-19 GGLLLLLD
+19 GGLLLLID

-32 LTVAALGIVL
+32 LTVAGLGIAL
-42 LLVLIIKVRLQP
+42 LLFLIIKVRLQP

-67 SAGLSVTELFGT
+67 AAGLSVTELFGT
-79 VQKSTSVSMIESGM
+79 VQKSDAVSLIESGM

-115 VSGGAEALST
+115 VSGGAEALSA
-125 RLLNLFGEKRA
+125 RLLTLFGERRA

-171 GKSILLYAMPL
+171 GKSILLYCMPL

-194 PHPGPVAAAA
+194 PHPGPVAAAG
-204 LFKVDLGWVIL
+204 LLDVDLGWVIL
-215 MGIVVGIPA
+215 MGVVCGIPA

-234 IGNRLFV
+234 IGHRVFV

-251 DEAKA
+251 EEAKA
-256 AVAEERAARRAAARS
+256 AVIAEQRANRAAADK
-271 TGATAGNGNGNGTG
+271 AAAGKGSAGKGSAGTG
-285 NGAGKGAGDDKGT
+285 SAGKGAAGKGGAGKGGAGGAGSDGV
-298 GTGTVATAQAGLSG
+298 GEQAGSG
-312 AADDDYA
+312 AMEA
-319 EQPVPL
+319 PVPVGMVL
-325 PTVFLIIGTPLLL
+325 AIIGTPLLL
-338 ILAAT
+338 ILCAT
-343 FSSIALD
+343 FSSIAFD
-350 PSTLRSVIEFFGHP
+350 PSTGRSVVEFFGHP
-364 FVALTIALLM
+364 FVALTIALLL
-374 AYYLLGIRRGWS
+374 AYYLLGLRRGWS
-386 RKSLETVSTSSL
+386 RKSLETVSTASL
-398 KPVGNILLVVGAGGI
+398 KPVGNILLVVGAGGV

-419 GSGIA
+419 GSGVA
-424 DALADTFN
+424 QALADAF
-432 DVGLPVIVLAW
+432 DSAGLPVIVLAW
-443 LISVVL
+443 LISLVL

-464 GIVVPLVEGQDLSQ
+464 GIVSPLLADGDYSQ
-478 AHLALII
+478 AHLALVI

-500 GGFWIVAK
+500 GGFWMVAK

-523 LETVLSVAGF
+523 LESVLSVVGF
-533 AMAALLSVF
+533 VMAALLSLV

>member
-1 MSPLLA
+1 MSPFAPSGSAGALTALA
-7 AAPPAPEIPPHT
+7 AAEEPEKVPHT
-19 GGLLLLLD
+19 GGLMALID

-32 LTVAALGIVL
+32 LTVAALGIL
-42 LLVLIIKVRLQP
+42 LLLYLIIKVRLQP

-67 SAGLSVTELFGT
+67 AAGLSVTELFGT
-79 VQKSTSVSMIESGM
+79 VQKSSATSLIETGM

-115 VSGGAEALST
+115 VSGGAEVLSG
-125 RLLNLFGEKRA
+125 RLLELFGEKRA
-136 PLAMGLT
+136 PVAMGLT

-171 GKSILLYAMPL
+171 GKSILLYCLPL

-194 PHPGPVAAAA
+194 PHPGPVAAAG
-204 LFKVDLGWVIL
+204 LLKVDLGWVIL
-215 MGIVVGIPA
+215 MGIVCGIPA

-234 IGNRLFV
+234 IGKRIFV
-241 PVPQDMLEAA
+241 PVPQDMLEASE
-251 DEAKA
+251 EAKA
-256 AVAEERAARRAAARS
+256 AVAEEQRAQGLTPREEP
-271 TGATAGNGNGNGTG
+271 
-285 NGAGKGAGDDKGT
+285 
-298 GTGTVATAQAGLSG
+298 VALS
-312 AADDDYA
+312 
-319 EQPVPL
+319 
-325 PTVFLIIGTPLLL
+325 TVFLIIGTPLLL
-338 ILAAT
+338 ILLAT
-343 FSSIALD
+343 FSSIAFD
-350 PSTLRSVIEFFGHP
+350 PSTPRSVIEFFGHP

-386 RKSLETVSTSSL
+386 RKSLETVSTASL
-398 KPVGNILLVVGAGGI
+398 KPVGNILLVVGAGGV

-419 GSGIA
+419 GSGVA

-432 DVGLPVIVLAW
+432 DVGLPVIVLAY
-443 LISVVL
+443 LISLVL

-464 GIVVPLVEGQDLSQ
+464 GIVAPLLAEGDYSH
-478 AHLALII
+478 AFTALVI

-508 YFGISERDTLKSWTV
+508 YFGITERDTLKSWTV
-523 LETVLSVAGF
+523 LESVLSVAGF
-533 AMAALLSVF
+533 AVAAVVSLFV
-542 I
+542 

>member
-1 MSPLLA
+1 MMLA
-7 AAPPAPEIPPHT
+7 AAAPAVPPPTPHT
-19 GGLLLLLD
+19 GGLLPLIG
-27 GTAGL
+27 GTTGL
-32 LTVAALGIVL
+32 LIVAALGIAL
-42 LLVLIIKVRLQP
+42 LLLLIIKVRIQP

-67 SAGLSVTELFGT
+67 GAGLSVTELFGT
-79 VQKSTSVSMIESGM
+79 VQKSTATSVIETGM
-93 GGILGHVA
+93 GGTLGHIA

-115 VSGGAEALST
+115 VSGGAETLSS

-162 IVYAAAKRS
+162 IVYAATKRS
-171 GKSILLYAMPL
+171 GKSIVLYAMPL

-204 LFKVDLGWVIL
+204 LFHVSLGWVIL
-215 MGIVVGIPA
+215 MGISVGIPA
-224 VLAAWAYAAW
+224 LLCAWVYAAW
-234 IGNRLFV
+234 IGKRLFV
-241 PVPQDMLEAA
+241 EVPQDMLDASE
-251 DEAKA
+251 EAKA
-256 AVAEERAARRAAARS
+256 AVLAERESQGVKSQEAPVAL
-271 TGATAGNGNGNGTG
+271 TAVL
-285 NGAGKGAGDDKGT
+285 A
-298 GTGTVATAQAGLSG
+298 
-312 AADDDYA
+312 
-319 EQPVPL
+319 
-325 PTVFLIIGTPLLL
+325 IIGTPLIL
-338 ILAAT
+338 ILLAT

-350 PSTLRSVIEFFGHP
+350 PSTFRSVIEFFGHP
-364 FVALTIALLM
+364 FVALTIALLL

-386 RKSLETVSTSSL
+386 RKSLEQVSTASL
-398 KPVGNILLVVGAGGI
+398 KPVGNILLVVGAGGV

-419 GSGIA
+419 ASGIA
-424 DALADTFN
+424 DALAKTFN

-443 LISVVL
+443 LIAVVL

-478 AHLALII
+478 GHLALII

-500 GGFWIVAK
+500 GGFWMVSK
-508 YFGISERDTLKSWTV
+508 YFGITERDTLKSWTV
-523 LETVLSVAGF
+523 LETVLSVSGF
-533 AMAALLSVF
+533 VVAALLSLV

>member
-1 MSPLLA
+1 MQLA
-7 AAPPAPEIPPHT
+7 ASPPPVETPPHT
-19 GGLLLLLD
+19 GGLLLLID

-32 LTVAALGIVL
+32 LTVAVLGIAL
-42 LLVLIIKVRLQP
+42 LLLLIIKVRLQP

-67 SAGLSVTELFGT
+67 GAGLSVTELFGT
-79 VQKSTSVSMIESGM
+79 VQSSAAVSIIESGM

-115 VSGGAEALST
+115 VSGGAEVLSA

-194 PHPGPVAAAA
+194 PHPGPVAAAG
-204 LFKVDLGWVIL
+204 LFHVSLGWVIL
-215 MGIVVGIPA
+215 MGALVGIPS
-224 VLAAWAYAAW
+224 VLAAWGYAAW
-234 IGNRLFV
+234 IGKRLFV
-241 PVPQDMLEAA
+241 DVPQDMVEAA
-251 DEAKA
+251 EEAKA
-256 AVAEERAARRAAARS
+256 AVVTEQRAAGVTPQEAPVAL
-271 TGATAGNGNGNGTG
+271 
-285 NGAGKGAGDDKGT
+285 
-298 GTGTVATAQAGLSG
+298 GTVLG
-312 AADDDYA
+312 
-319 EQPVPL
+319 
-325 PTVFLIIGTPLLL
+325 IIGTPLLL

-364 FVALTIALLM
+364 FVALTIALLL

-386 RKSLETVSTSSL
+386 RKSLESVSTSSL

-419 GSGIA
+419 NSGIA
-424 DALADTFN
+424 GALADTFN

-443 LISVVL
+443 LISAVL
-449 RVAQGSATVAIVTTA
+449 RIAQGSATVAIVTTA
-464 GIVVPLVEGQDLSQ
+464 GIVVPLVEGQGMSQ
-478 AHLALII
+478 PHLALII

-492 IFASHVND
+492 IIASHVND
-500 GGFWIVAK
+500 GGFWMVSK

-533 AMAALLSVF
+533 AVASLLSLV